1 MAAKQTLSCE
11 TCGKAFERHP
21 SQVREHNFCSRQCAK
36 AFTSKRLTDY
46 NKTENPMNQ
55 RGSQYKKTPEEI
67 HNIRVE
73 AALKN
78 SNGVHKKDT
87 YKKLGNRHEHRV
99 VAEKKLGRHLK
110 PGEVVHHIDGNKQN
124 NDPDNIM
131 VFENQAKHAQW
142 HEEHDGYWHKKGGG
156 ANGSADE

>member
-1 MAAKQTLSCE
+1 MAAKQTLRCE
-11 TCGKAFERHP
+11 TCGKEFERHP

-36 AFTSKRLTDY
+36 AFTSKRMTDY
-46 NKTENPMNQ
+46 NKTENPMN
-55 RGSQYKKTPEEI
+55 KTEGWSSEKRESVRKREQMNKGPCGKQTYPKF
-67 HNIRVE
+67 HG
-73 AALKN
+73 KN
-78 SNGVHKKDT
+78 
-87 YKKLGNRHEHRV
+87 EHRV
-99 VAEKKLGRHLK
+99 VAEKKLGRPLK